1 MEAADSAAAIRSDS
15 VESYTIFAN
24 SRLFRAALAN
34 YIIDVLC
41 GIVCIVLAPQFY
53 YIMLVPMLLL
63 SITYCC
69 ITERWCLL
77 LTFNENYLLYKP
89 LFRKG
94 KQIRY
99 ANYPC
104 IRYAY
109 YMHGNLLAA
118 YKVDYFIL
126 TNRRLSDDELSHIN
140 LVAPNEDLIK
150 IRYTRKTY
158 LKLISV
164 LPSSIAV
171 QIESIYTTYIKG

>member
-1 MEAADSAAAIRSDS
+1 METADSAAAIRSDS
-15 VESYTIFAN
+15 VENITILAN

-34 YIIDVLC
+34 YIIDMLC
-41 GIVCIVLAPQFY
+41 GIICIVLAPQFY

-63 SITYCC
+63 TVTYCC

-77 LTFNENYLLYKP
+77 LTFKENCLLYKP

-94 KQIRY
+94 RQISY

-118 YKVDYFIL
+118 YKVDYFVL

-150 IRYTRKTY
+150 IRYSHKTY

-164 LPSSIAV
+164 LPKSIAV
-171 QIESIYTTYIKG
+171 QIENIYITYIKG